1 MTFSECTAIAKVFS
15 LYELTRAQLLATSD
29 KDLRA
34 NAAAIARLEQSKPNA
49 STADLDKVAAI
60 LFPGTIYDHPAFS
73 RLIGRSAA
81 KPPAQGATPTNPP
94 PDPSVTPAPRMAA
107 APAIIPTGAPLPPAS
122 SPAAPNSMSGHPA
135 VPPQPPSLTA
145 NAPLSATELAA
156 LARLLPQ
163 CNPKR
168 FLTKHTPARWREV
181 LARLVASP
189 P

>member
-1 MTFSECTAIAKVFS
+1 MTYSECTAIAKVFT
-15 LYELTRAQLLATSD
+15 LYELTRAQLTAKSD
-29 KDLRA
+29 KELRA

-49 STADLDKVAAI
+49 STADLDKVTAM
-60 LFPGTIYDHPAFS
+60 LFPGQITDHPAFR
-73 RLIGRSAA
+73 RLLGPAPTAEPRPASPPPPPPPAKSDPPLTTSGTVRPPSPPTLQSPAA
-81 KPPAQGATPTNPP
+81 KPP
-94 PDPSVTPAPRMAA
+94 
-107 APAIIPTGAPLPPAS
+107 PAS
-122 SPAAPNSMSGHPA
+122 PSRPAAP
-135 VPPQPPSLTA
+135 PQQPLPNT
-145 NAPLSATELAA
+145 PLSATELST